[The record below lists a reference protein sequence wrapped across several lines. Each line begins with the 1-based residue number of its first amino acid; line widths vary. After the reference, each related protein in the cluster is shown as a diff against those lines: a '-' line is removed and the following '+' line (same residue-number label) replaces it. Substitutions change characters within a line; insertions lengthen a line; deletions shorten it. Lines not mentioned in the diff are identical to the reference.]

1 MQRGE
6 LITRRCMKQAIH
18 SLSPFYIL
26 IACLAGL
33 FAVVGALAIPK
44 AQALSGGE
52 RLFIIHDRG
61 VERGIISDASS
72 IRDVLQKADISLDQ
86 NDRVEPGLDDE
97 LVTNQYQV
105 NIYRARPVLIA
116 DGSVRQLVM
125 SAYQTP
131 KQIAAHAGIE
141 LRDEDI
147 AAVDLSNNFVR
158 DGASLLM
165 TIDRAIPIKLQLYGK
180 ADTVYTQAQ
189 TVDEFLTE
197 KDIKLGDKDDM
208 SHEPTDRMTENMNLR
223 IWRNGKQTVTKEE
236 PVAFEVE
243 QIQDANREVGYRNV
257 DSPGKAGK
265 KMVTYEIIMQDGRE
279 VSRRVIQTVVTEQP
293 TKQVETVGS
302 KPSFSGDFA
311 AALAKLRAC
320 ESGGNYAN
328 KNNPLYRGAYQFGYQ
343 TWGNKYGIYD
353 PADASPAQQDQA
365 ARELYER
372 RGWQPWPHCG
382 ANLPDTY
389 R

>member
-1 MQRGE
+1 
-6 LITRRCMKQAIH
+6 MKQANY
-18 SLSPFYIL
+18 SVSPFHVL

-33 FAVVGALAIPK
+33 LAIVGVLIMPK
-44 AQALSGGE
+44 AQALQGGE

-61 VERGIISDASS
+61 VERGIISDAGS
-72 IRDVLQKADISLDQ
+72 IREVLQKADITLDQ
-86 NDRVEPGLDDE
+86 NDRVEPGLDEE
-97 LVTNQYQV
+97 LITNQYQV

-141 LRDEDI
+141 LRDEDV
-147 AAVDLSNNFVR
+147 AAVELSNNFVR
-158 DGASLLM
+158 DGASLRM
-165 TIDRAIPIKLQLYGK
+165 TIDRAVSIKLQLYGK
-180 ADTVYTQAQ
+180 ADTVYTQAN
-189 TVDEFLTE
+189 TVGEFLAE
-197 KDIKLGDKDDM
+197 KDIVLGDKDDM
-208 SHEPTDRMTENMNLR
+208 SHNPSDEITEAMSLR
-223 IWRNGKQTVTKEE
+223 IWRNGKQTITKEE
-236 PVAFEVE
+236 PVAFEIE
-243 QIQDANREVGYRNV
+243 QIQDANREVGYRKI
-257 DSPGKAGK
+257 DSAGKDGK

-279 VSRRVIQTVVTEQP
+279 VSRKVIQSVVIEQP

-328 KNNPLYRGAYQFGYQ
+328 KNNPLYRGAYQFSYQ

-353 PADASPAQQDQA
+353 PADASVAQQDQA

-372 RGWQPWPHCG
+372 RGWQPWPSCG
-382 ANLPDTY
+382 ASLPDTY